1 MADANA
7 RTEQNETLPAVKPIL
22 VTFAVK
28 EEMKFFAGA
37 PGIRRFITG
46 MGRDNAERNATAAL
60 DQICPRLVLTC
71 GYAGGLNPILK
82 NNEVVFQADPGTAL
96 YGKLE
101 EMGATSVNFF
111 CTRRVAIT
119 SEEKVRLWRGTG
131 LDAVEMESETIR
143 DLCRERNI
151 PSATVRVISDS
162 SEEDLP
168 LDFNTLMTPTQKIHY
183 GKLSW
188 ALVRSPMKLM
198 DLLAFQQKTIDAAKA
213 LAEYLNNLLKA
224 GVLDAAL

>member
-1 MADANA
+1 MSSAMADRNA
-7 RTEQNETLPAVKPIL
+7 PADQEKPIL

-28 EEMKFFAGA
+28 EEMKFFTGR

-46 MGRDNAERNATAAL
+46 MGRDNAERNGSAAL
-60 DQICPRLVLTC
+60 DQIQPRLVLTC
-71 GYAGGLNPILK
+71 GYAGGLNPALK
-82 NNEVVFQADPGTAL
+82 NNEVIFHADPGTQL
-96 YGKLE
+96 YSKLE

-131 LDAVEMESETIR
+131 LDAVEMESESIR

-151 PSATVRVISDS
+151 PSATIRVISDS

-183 GKLSW
+183 GKLGW
-188 ALVRSPMKLM
+188 ALLRSPLKLM

-213 LAEYLNNLLKA
+213 LADYLNRLFESGSLNDEA
-224 GVLDAAL
+224 R